1 METHIISSQVIDFGG
16 IHMNEEKIIKSEVDL
31 LSIAIERIVSSE
43 VLQSVISEQLPLTSD
58 LTDSNKIYR
67 GKVSVLFVDMRES
80 TKLPEKFN
88 AAQLV
93 KIYRSYIRTVVQ
105 AIRYSGGVVR
115 DFMGDGVLAVFV
127 DNTDGKSE
135 DKAVRAARYI
145 TTVVDK
151 LLNPVLDREIKHR
164 ISCGIGI
171 HTGGITLS
179 KVGMKGKEKQENA
192 EDEFGIAWIGNS
204 TNLACKF
211 SGAVGHGAIFICSS
225 TYSALTDINGKQNW
239 KWVEISK
246 GSNVL
251 RGYIA
256 QQYYLRLDD
265 DIEPCVAEENEPI
278 LSLVDELK
286 TEYHKQFAV
295 IAQKAQELGRKEQAL
310 IDKENRVNET
320 VAEINKKAKE
330 TISKEQSLN
339 RDAYRFYLD
348 VLRSGYCKS
357 AYAVEMGEDFWEEN
371 LDELILAG
379 EKIGKDEHTVKQEIS
394 YAMVSIYQ
402 SLGEYD
408 KAYDFLVEQATGYA
422 WLLLYTV
429 QDIVPKVGYC
439 ERLKSALYK
448 RLGEDGLS
456 AEDRAKFTR
465 IKDWLVFEYRK

>member
-1 METHIISSQVIDFGG
+1 
-16 IHMNEEKIIKSEVDL
+16 MNEEKIIKSEVDL
-31 LSIAIERIVSSE
+31 LSTAIERIVSSE
-43 VLQSVISEQLPLTSD
+43 VLQSVMSEQLPLTSD

-127 DNTDGKSE
+127 DNADGKSE

-171 HTGGITLS
+171 HTGEITLS
-179 KVGMKGKEKQENA
+179 KVGMKGKEAQEDA
-192 EDEFGIAWIGNS
+192 ENEFGIAWIGNS

-211 SGAVGHGAIFICSS
+211 SGAVGHGTIFICSS
-225 TYSALTDINGKQNW
+225 TYSALTDISGKQNW
-239 KWVEISK
+239 KWIELSK

-256 QQYYLRLDD
+256 QQYYLQLDD
-265 DIEPCVAEENEPI
+265 DIKPCVVEENKPI
-278 LSLVDELK
+278 LSLADELK
-286 TEYHKQFAV
+286 TEYHKQLAV
-295 IAQKAQELGRKEQAL
+295 ITQKAQELGRKEQSL
-310 IDKENRVNET
+310 LDKENQLNKT

-330 TISKEQSLN
+330 TISREQALN
-339 RDAYRFYLD
+339 RDAYHFYLD
-348 VLRSGYCKS
+348 VLGSGHCKS
-357 AYAVEMGEDFWEEN
+357 AYAVEMGQDFWEEN
-371 LDELILAG
+371 LNELIIAG
-379 EKIGKDEHTVKQEIS
+379 AKIGKDEHTVKQEIS

-402 SLGEYD
+402 SLGKYD
-408 KAYDFLVEQATGYA
+408 KAYDFVVEQAAGHP
-422 WLLLYTV
+422 WVHLFTV
-429 QDIVPKVGYC
+429 QDIVSKVGYC
-439 ERLKSALYK
+439 DRLKTALYR
-448 RLGEDGLS
+448 RLGDNTLSIKQRED
-456 AEDRAKFTR
+456 FTR
-465 IKDWLVFEYRK
+465 VKDWLVFEYEK

>member
-1 METHIISSQVIDFGG
+1 
-16 IHMNEEKIIKSEVDL
+16 MNEEKIIKSEVDL
-31 LSIAIERIVSSE
+31 LSTAIERIVSSE
-43 VLQSVISEQLPLTSD
+43 VLQSVMSEQLPLTSD

-127 DNTDGKSE
+127 DNADGKSE

-171 HTGGITLS
+171 HTGEITLS
-179 KVGMKGKEKQENA
+179 KVGMKGKEVQEDA
-192 EDEFGIAWIGNS
+192 ENEFGIAWIGNS

-211 SGAVGHGAIFICSS
+211 SGAVGHGTIFICSS
-225 TYSALTDINGKQNW
+225 TYSALTDISGKQNW
-239 KWVEISK
+239 KWIELSK

-256 QQYYLRLDD
+256 QQYYLQLDD
-265 DIEPCVAEENEPI
+265 DINQ
-278 LSLVDELK
+278 LNK
-286 TEYHKQFAV
+286 
-295 IAQKAQELGRKEQAL
+295 
-310 IDKENRVNET
+310 T

-330 TISKEQSLN
+330 TISREQALN
-339 RDAYRFYLD
+339 RDAYHFYLD
-348 VLRSGYCKS
+348 VLGSGHCKS
-357 AYAVEMGEDFWEEN
+357 AYAVEMGQDFWEEN
-371 LDELILAG
+371 LNELIIAG
-379 EKIGKDEHTVKQEIS
+379 AKIGKDEHTVKQEIS

-402 SLGEYD
+402 SLGKYD
-408 KAYDFLVEQATGYA
+408 KAYDFVVEQAAGHP
-422 WLLLYTV
+422 WLHLFTV
-429 QDIVPKVGYC
+429 QDIVSKVGC
-439 ERLKSALYK
+439 CDRLKTALYR
-448 RLGEDGLS
+448 RLGDNTLSIKQRED
-456 AEDRAKFTR
+456 FTR
-465 IKDWLVFEYRK
+465 IKDWLVFEYEK

>member
-1 METHIISSQVIDFGG
+1 
-16 IHMNEEKIIKSEVDL
+16 MNEEKITKSEVDL
-31 LSIAIERIVSSE
+31 LSTAIERIVSSE
-43 VLQSVISEQLPLTSD
+43 VLQSVMSDQLPLTSD

-80 TKLPEKFN
+80 TKLPEKLN

-127 DNTDGKSE
+127 DDADGKSE

-171 HTGGITLS
+171 HTGEITLS

-211 SGAVGHGAIFICSS
+211 SGAVGNGTIFISPS
-225 TYSALTDINGKQNW
+225 TYSALTNIDGKQNW
-239 KWVEISK
+239 KWIEIAK

-251 RGYIA
+251 KGYVA
-256 QQYYLRLDD
+256 KRYYLQLDD
-265 DIEPCVAEENEPI
+265 DITPCPAEESKPI
-278 LSLVDELK
+278 LSFADELK
-286 TEYHKQFAV
+286 MEYQKQLAE
-295 IAQKAQELGRKEQAL
+295 IAKKSAELGRKEQAL
-310 IDKENRVNET
+310 LDKENQVNKT
-320 VAEINKKAKE
+320 VAEANKKVKE
-330 TISKEQSLN
+330 AISKEGSLN
-339 RDAYRFYLD
+339 KQTYCFYLD
-348 VLRSGYCKS
+348 VLRSGHCKA
-357 AYAVEMGEDFWEEN
+357 AYVVEMGQDFWEDN

-379 EKIGKDEHTVKQEIS
+379 AKIGKDEHDVKQEIS
-394 YAMVSIYQ
+394 FAMVSIYQ
-402 SLGEYD
+402 SLDKYD
-408 KAYDFLVEQATGYA
+408 KAYDFLVEQAAGYP
-422 WLLLYTV
+422 WLHLFTV
-429 QDIVPKVGYC
+429 QNIVQKVGYC
-439 ERLKSALYK
+439 DRLKTAIYQ
-448 RLGEDGLS
+448 RLAKDDLSIEQRED
-456 AEDRAKFTR
+456 FTR
-465 IKDWLVFEYRK
+465 IKNWLVFEYKK